1 MDSDNCKFSA
11 QGEVMSA
18 VKGALVLVKGN
29 RIGNLYV
36 LFGNIVTSGVTM
48 SSSNEQ
54 YCPNKFLTLANWS
67 HE

>member
-1 MDSDNCKFSA
+1 
-11 QGEVMSA
+11 MSA

-29 RIGNLYV
+29 RVGNLYV
-36 LFGNIVTSGVTM
+36 LFGNIVIGGVAM

-54 YCPNKFLTLANWS
+54 YCPNKFLTLANGS